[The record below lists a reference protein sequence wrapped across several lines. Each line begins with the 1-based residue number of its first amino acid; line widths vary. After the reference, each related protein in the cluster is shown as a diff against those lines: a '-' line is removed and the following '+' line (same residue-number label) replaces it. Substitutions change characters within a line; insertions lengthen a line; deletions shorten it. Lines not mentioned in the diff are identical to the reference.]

1 MSKTRIPA
9 TKNAP
14 NKVHQRRFVSLQLRL
29 RPPIAFVSSIMI
41 AGAYRLIAI
50 VTYRATMPPMTKPI
64 SDPQIATMAAELEGP
79 PNEIEGIRTSNGSKT
94 RPKVRSPSNR
104 AAPKMLGNF
113 SNPRRR
119 ARSSDIFSPR
129 CRRTAYSVIPPTTM
143 LLMMI
148 PSMTARRANRIKFQR
163 LTDGSTAE
171 GTPGRTPAPISNV
184 PRRA

>member
-1 MSKTRIPA
+1 MVFLKIPTGKIRARVMRKTRIPA

-113 SNPRRR
+113 SNPRSEERRVGKEGRFSERR
-119 ARSSDIFSPR
+119 ALEP
-129 CRRTAYSVIPPTTM
+129 
-143 LLMMI
+143 
-148 PSMTARRANRIKFQR
+148 
-163 LTDGSTAE
+163 
-171 GTPGRTPAPISNV
+171 
-184 PRRA
+184 